1 MITAKGPAPLHYII
15 NMKKN
20 KRGERKREA
29 WPLAGRGRLTAKGKG
44 KEIKREKHGR

>member
-15 NMKKN
+15 NIKKK
-20 KRGERKREA
+20 KRGERKKEA
-29 WPLAGRGRLTAKGKG
+29 RLLAGRGQLTAKGKG